1 MNFAEKLIELR
12 KSKGWSQEEL
22 GEQLGVTRQT
32 VSKWELGLTTPE
44 MEKIAMLSELF
55 NITTDELIKGKA
67 PAEAPDTSAFSEYK
81 IPDGTEV
88 VFVEKKRK
96 FGFEYKSERTWRGV
110 PLVHINLK
118 GGAHGV
124 FALGLAARGIIAIG
138 LAALGAVPIGL
149 VAVGFLALGGF
160 LAVGTI
166 ASAAMSVGVIS
177 IGGFAVGILSYGGV
191 SAGWLSI
198 GGLAVGKYA
207 IGGGAT
213 GDIAIGGVADGIIA
227 VGESVK
233 GEIIF
238 ELPVKNIEEFR
249 MAVLS
254 RLPNTPKFILD
265 LMSWVAKNLNVN

>member
-22 GEQLGVTRQT
+22 GDKLGVTRQT
-32 VSKWELGLTTPE
+32 ISKWELGSTTPE
-44 MEKIAMLSELF
+44 MEKIAALSELF

-67 PAEAPDTSAFSEYK
+67 PEKTAVFSEDQ
-81 IPDGTEV
+81 IPEGTEV
-88 VFVEKKRK
+88 VFVEKRKK
-96 FGFEYKSERTWRGV
+96 FGFEYKSEKTWHGV

-149 VAVGFLALGGF
+149 VAVGFLALGYF
-160 LAVGTI
+160 LAVGVI
-166 ASAAMSVGVIS
+166 AFAAVSIGVIS
-177 IGGFAVGILSYGGV
+177 IGGFAVGILSYGGM

-198 GGLAVGKYA
+198 GGLAAGKYA

-213 GDIAIGGVADGIIA
+213 GDIAIGGAANGIIA
-227 VGESVK
+227 VGERAE
-233 GEIIF
+233 GEIVF
-238 ELPVKNIEEFR
+238 ELPADIEEFR
-249 MAVLS
+249 AAVLS

-265 LMSWVAKNLNVN
+265 LMSKLAETINEN